1 MNRIPCRVFL
11 GLGRVPAGLGP
22 TVVTVGN
29 FDGVHRGHQ
38 ALLRR
43 VAAEAAARGLPA
55 GAVTFDRHPVAVLR
69 PGAAPK
75 LLTTLRGRVRLLG
88 EAGMDF
94 VLVLPF
100 TAELSRV
107 PAERFAT
114 EVLLD
119 GVGARAVVVGANFR
133 FGHRAAGDAGLLA
146 ELGRERGVDVV
157 ALDLQ
162 ADGGEAVSSTRI
174 RTALAAGDVATAW
187 RLLGR
192 PHAVEGRVV
201 HGDRRG
207 RLLGM
212 PTANL
217 AVPGHLALPANGVY
231 AGHFVLAGSGAA
243 WPAATSVGTNPQFR
257 TALRVEAH
265 LLDFDGDL
273 YGRRAGVGFEHR
285 LRDEATFGSVDE
297 LVAQMREDVRLAGR
311 LLTSEPAR
319 RPG

>member
-1 MNRIPCRVFL
+1 VFL
-11 GLGRVPAGLGP
+11 GLGRVPADLGP

-29 FDGVHRGHQ
+29 FDGVHLGHQ

-75 LLTTLRGRVRLLG
+75 LLTTLRRRVRLFG
-88 EAGMDF
+88 EAGMDY

-100 TAELSRV
+100 TAELSKV

-119 GVGARAVVVGANFR
+119 GVDARVVVVGANFR

-146 ELGRERGVDVV
+146 ELGRARGVEVTAV
-157 ALDLQ
+157 DLQ
-162 ADGGEAVSSTRI
+162 ADGDETVSSTRI
-174 RTALAAGDVATAW
+174 RAAVAAGDVATAW

-192 PHAVEGRVV
+192 PHAVDGRVV
-201 HGDRRG
+201 HGDHRG
-207 RLLGM
+207 RPLLGM

-231 AGHFVLAGSGAA
+231 AGRFVEEGGVAR
-243 WPAATSVGTNPQFR
+243 PAATSVGINPQFR

-273 YGRRAGVGFEHR
+273 YGRRAAVGFEHR
-285 LRDEATFGSVDE
+285 LRDEAAFASVDD
-297 LVAQMREDVRLAGR
+297 LVAQMREDVRQARR
-311 LLTSEPAR
+311 LLAS
-319 RPG
+319 